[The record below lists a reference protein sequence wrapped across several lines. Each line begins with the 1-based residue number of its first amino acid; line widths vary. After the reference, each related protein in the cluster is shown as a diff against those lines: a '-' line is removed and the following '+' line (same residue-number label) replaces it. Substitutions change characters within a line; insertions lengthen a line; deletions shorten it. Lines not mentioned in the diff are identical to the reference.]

1 MEAVV
6 KRFQPVAAVI
16 GGRFTEETLKFKPK
30 QILTGDLR
38 TKAEVKTTLSMIDRE
53 LGNYKSL
60 PELDFRAGYVAGRIY
75 EKEAA
80 GLITPG
86 LKDELLSILYTK
98 YQVIRSLESEN
109 ITRID

>member
-1 MEAVV
+1 MEAAA

-16 GGRFTEETLKFKPK
+16 NGRFTENTLRFKPK

-53 LGNYKSL
+53 LGTYKSL
-60 PELDFRAGYVAGRIY
+60 PELDFRAGVVAGRIY

-86 LKDELLSILYTK
+86 LKEELLNILYTK
-98 YQVIRSLESEN
+98 YQVIRSLESED
-109 ITRID
+109 I